1 MSTGDQLKT
10 GPPGQDSRILIELP
24 GCGSSAGVIAQ
35 REINV
40 TFIPEN
46 ITEVAAKSNFL
57 FQAFSSTYG
66 PGSSRERPAICLSLD
81 LVLMHVYLCHHGDL
95 HFYQ

>member
-1 MSTGDQLKT
+1 MSKGDHLKT

-24 GCGSSAGVIAQ
+24 GCGSSAGLIAQ

-57 FQAFSSTYG
+57 FQAFSSRARFKQ
-66 PGSSRERPAICLSLD
+66 RETSYMP
-81 LVLMHVYLCHHGDL
+81 
-95 HFYQ
+95 